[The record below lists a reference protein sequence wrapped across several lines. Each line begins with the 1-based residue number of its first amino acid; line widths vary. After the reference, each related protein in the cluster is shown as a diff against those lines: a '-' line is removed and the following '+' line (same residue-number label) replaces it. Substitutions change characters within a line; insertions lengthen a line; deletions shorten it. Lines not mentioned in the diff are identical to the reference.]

1 MILLLQTEENLSLCL
16 IKHHTMNIYRGGEVY
31 FQALL
36 TYNSMIF
43 NLDTIQMSLSWL
55 LGW

>member
-1 MILLLQTEENLSLCL
+1 MILLPQTEENLSLCL
-16 IKHHTMNIYRGGEVY
+16 IKHHTMNIHWQGEIY

-43 NLDTIQMSLSWL
+43 NLDTIRMSLSWL

>member
-1 MILLLQTEENLSLCL
+1 MILVLQTEENLSLCL
-16 IKHHTMNIYRGGEVY
+16 IKHHTMNTYRGGVIY

-43 NLDTIQMSLSWL
+43 NLDTIPMSLAWL
-55 LGW
+55 LAW